1 MTQLLDITICSH
13 LQLSP
18 LTHMGSPEIPLSSP
32 MKPTVE
38 RFGGIRPPSLG
49 DSTPPIFLNH
59 DGQLMTP
66 VAMGKANGVIV
77 HPSSITPAGCC

>member
-1 MTQLLDITICSH
+1 
-13 LQLSP
+13 
-18 LTHMGSPEIPLSSP
+18 MGSPEIPLSSP

-38 RFGGIRPPSLG
+38 RFGGIWPPSLG

-77 HPSSITPAGCC
+77 HPSSITPADCC